1 MRAVVQRVQQAEVIV
16 EGSPVGRI
24 EKGLCVLVCVMVG
37 DQERDILTLAKKVA
51 QLRIFEDSD
60 GKMNA
65 SVADVGGAV
74 LAVSQF
80 TLAGDARKGNRPS
93 FISAMEPAVGREFFD
108 RFCDEVRK
116 LGLRVETGQFRAHM
130 EVSLVNDGPVTIL
143 LDTQKSF

>member
-1 MRAVVQRVQQAEVIV
+1 MRAVVQRVERAEVTV
-16 EGSPVGRI
+16 EGLSVGRI
-24 EKGLCVLVCVMVG
+24 EKGLCVFVGVMDG

-65 SVADVGGAV
+65 SVSDVGGAV

-93 FISAMEPAVGREFFD
+93 FIAAMDPDPARQFFD
-108 RFCDEVRK
+108 RFCEEVRK
-116 LGLRVETGQFRAHM
+116 LGLPVETGKFRAHM

>member
-1 MRAVVQRVQQAEVIV
+1 MRAVVQRVQRAEVTV
-16 EGSPVGRI
+16 EGSSVGRI
-24 EKGLCVLVCVMVG
+24 DKGLCVFVGVMVG
-37 DQERDILTLAKKVA
+37 DQERDVLALAKKVA
-51 QLRIFEDSD
+51 QLRIFEDSE

-93 FISAMEPAVGREFFD
+93 FISAMEPSLAREFFEQ
-108 RFCDEVRK
+108 FCQEVRK
-116 LGLRVETGQFRAHM
+116 LGLSVATGKFRAHM